1 MAFLPRLRFLELG
14 ILFRDSVADM
24 SGKATYQELTVRLAD
39 GALLQKHGGATRL
52 TNIYH
57 IRDIISHVS
66 QFVPARLN
74 RRGPPMDDR
83 AKGSTRHAHD
93 FVYSFL
99 VFRAAPAMSFCV
111 IVCSS
116 QHRHF
121 RRLSSS
127 SAARL

>member
-1 MAFLPRLRFLELG
+1 MMRDNKDLCSCGFGRGEDALE
-14 ILFRDSVADM
+14 VPA
-24 SGKATYQELTVRLAD
+24 A
-39 GALLQKHGGATRL
+39 ALYSKSTARA
-52 TNIYH
+52 NRIFNVYH

-74 RRGPPMDDR
+74 RCGPPMDDG

-93 FVYSFL
+93 FGYSFD
-99 VFRAAPAMSFCV
+99 VFRAVPAMSFRV
-111 IVCSS
+111 IVRSS